1 MSIQNLLICKIMN
14 QFNKQTVIKILCA
27 HCSLI
32 ELIKAYYH
40 IIANLP
46 RDSEQQ
52 EIIKMNKYIDFG

>member
-1 MSIQNLLICKIMN
+1 MN